1 MRFLKSTS
9 QEIIFL
15 ALLIAALV
23 GGLYFVLP
31 KFEKKWDPEKLT
43 SDMEKRFGELLEEQ
57 IRNDPTFVENKT
69 VNQALKTIQDR
80 LLSSETNLGFPVRIL
95 VVRNTAVNAFTFP
108 GGLVIVHTGLLAR
121 SESPE
126 EVAGV
131 LAHEFGH
138 IAHRDSLKALYRQ
151 VGLSIIVNVVTGGRA
166 DQVQDLITQLVGLRF
181 SRIQEGEADD
191 FAVDLMTRSGI
202 NPEALARF
210 FEKLKKESNSLD
222 EVTKFLD
229 SHPDTEGRMKK
240 ARAAGKQFDPKK
252 ARPFAID
259 WARVKKKLPSVLA
272 D

>member
-1 MRFLKSTS
+1 
-9 QEIIFL
+9 
-15 ALLIAALV
+15 AALV
-23 GGLYFVLP
+23 AGLYFVLP

-43 SDMEKRFGELLEEQ
+43 SDMEKRFGDLIEEQ
-57 IRNDPTFVENKT
+57 IRNDATFVESKT

-80 LLSSETNLGFPVRIL
+80 LLSTETNIGFPVRIL

-108 GGLVIVHTGLLAR
+108 GGLVIIHTGLLAK

-151 VGLSIIVNVVTGGRA
+151 VGLSIIVNVVTGGRS
-166 DQVQDLITQLVGLRF
+166 DQVQDLITQLLGIRF
-181 SRIQEGEADD
+181 TRIQEGEADD
-191 FAVDLMTRSGI
+191 YAIDLMIRSGI

-210 FEKLKKESNSLD
+210 FEKLKKESSSLD

-240 ARAAGKQFDPKK
+240 ARAAGKKFDPKK
-252 ARPFAID
+252 ARPFALD

-272 D
+272 E